1 MRRFLIPAALLSV
14 LAACG
19 DPVPRLPGTTAQ
31 EQILWAAKY
40 SDARA
45 LRYVLQLGA
54 APDTRDPNNNWTP
67 VMWASVRGC
76 AECIDILARGGADL
90 EARGRLRQT
99 SLILATR
106 WDQEESVRAL
116 LDHGADPRAH
126 EPDGWTALIWA
137 AFLGREKVARDLLE
151 HGAPVEQ
158 AAGDGLTPLMAAAR
172 RDHEAVVDLL
182 LEHGAD
188 PSRTGPA
195 RMTAAD
201 LAASAGHADLAARL
215 RKGR

>member
-1 MRRFLIPAALLSV
+1 MRRDLILAVMTSA

-40 SDARA
+40 EDVRA
-45 LRYVLQLGA
+45 LRTVLQLGA
-54 APDTRDPNNNWTP
+54 DPNTRDPDNNWTP

-99 SLILATR
+99 ALILAAR
-106 WDQEESVRAL
+106 WDQGDSVRAL
-116 LDHGADPRAH
+116 LDRGADVRAH
-126 EPDGWTALIWA
+126 EPDGWTALLWA
-137 AFLGREKVARDLLE
+137 AFLGREKIARDLLD
-151 HGAPVEQ
+151 HGAPPDQ
-158 AAGDGLTPLMAAAR
+158 AAADGLTPLMAAAR
-172 RDHEAVVDLL
+172 RDHSAIVDLL
-182 LEHGAD
+182 QARGAD
-188 PSRTGPA
+188 PARLGPA

-201 LAASAGHADLAARL
+201 LAASAGHAELALRL
-215 RKGR
+215 RAQR